1 MLLKQN
7 RYKLNDDA
15 ELSVAIHHNRA
26 IVSFM
31 VWDTEACEWFST
43 FKTAYG
49 WENASELLEIAI
61 DLAEKHA
68 PNLVAEL
75 EELFSHADFA

>member
-1 MLLKQN
+1 MLLKRN
-7 RYKLNDDA
+7 RYKLTNDA
-15 ELSVAIHHNRA
+15 ELYVDVYHNHAR
-26 IVSFM
+26 VSLW

-49 WENASELLEIAI
+49 WENASELLELAI

-68 PNLVAEL
+68 PNLVDNL
-75 EELFSHADFA
+75 QELFSHTDFY